1 MIVLA
6 GFVGEILVFFTGAPA
21 EESGGLG
28 SRDHSNTAKSCEREM
43 WQVLEH
49 KHIITMAFCLLLFS
63 AFEFG
68 HKLEYMK
75 DFLLCVLILVLAKWW
90 FHGSF

>member
-6 GFVGEILVFFTGAPA
+6 GFVGEILVFSTGAAA

-28 SRDHSNTAKSCEREM
+28 SRDHSNTAKSGEREM
-43 WQVLEH
+43 WQGLEH
-49 KHIITMAFCLLLFS
+49 EHIVSVAFCLLPFS
-63 AFEFG
+63 VFESG

-75 DFLLCVLILVLAKWW
+75 NFLSFVLILVLAK
-90 FHGSF
+90 

>member
-6 GFVGEILVFFTGAPA
+6 GFVGEILMFFTGAPA

-28 SRDHSNTAKSCEREM
+28 SRDHSNTAKSGQREM
-43 WQVLEH
+43 WQGLEH
-49 KHIITMAFCLLLFS
+49 KHIVSMAFCLLPFS
-63 AFEFG
+63 VFEFG

-75 DFLLCVLILVLAKWW
+75 NFLFYVLILVLAKW
-90 FHGSF
+90 

>member
-6 GFVGEILVFFTGAPA
+6 GFVGEILMFLTGAPA

-28 SRDHSNTAKSCEREM
+28 SRDHLNTAKSGKREM
-43 WQVLEH
+43 CQGLDH
-49 KHIITMAFCLLLFS
+49 KHIVSMAFCCLPFLV
-63 AFEFG
+63 FESG

-75 DFLLCVLILVLAKWW
+75 NFLLCVIILVLAKWV
-90 FHGSF
+90 